1 MEKIKPY
8 LLPGLLIFYLVFS
21 IGMIPTGYL
30 INRVE
35 NARVAHFLFTADL
48 VVLASQWLL
57 ATIWTTFGPGK
68 FLRRLFSCFVCLL
81 LALLAFVQTRCLMFS
96 ANSWNLR
103 GSLVNSW
110 DEMAQQ
116 SDGTSIGLFLVMW
129 IVLVI
134 MLCIL
139 RLIPGLRYRMANKL
153 MSEPRVFQPSRRIS
167 RIKLLLL
174 FITVVGTFVMVN
186 TALFNNGALWQAS
199 FLTEAFLQGR
209 LDYMVLYPPLS
220 IAIAT
225 LILMSITL
233 TRFADWLFYRRI
245 WLVLPVQ
252 AATIAAIV
260 ACCWQSAYSDD
271 SRDTEMWVTIAL
283 LLVSLLT
290 MLIFGLA
297 GYRLRSRNQPET
309 PKTKIDPV
317 PHPTPSKDNR
327 LLSSL
332 IPLETLGVISFLALL
347 VLTIP
352 TGFRNKLV
360 LDKWARR
367 IHYTPSGEIT
377 RISGTIG
384 GTLHSLSFLKGNDQL
399 TWLFLEEEYISEAG
413 MQSLQELN
421 RNLPHG
427 LESLALYDCEFHAKD
442 LKYLEGFA
450 SLRKL
455 DLSSTPITDASM
467 AHLRN
472 LKDLQSL
479 VLARNAITDAGLSH
493 LKELTNLIELNL
505 NSTQITDA
513 GLNHLKE
520 LTNLKELN
528 LYNTQ
533 ITDASVKHLNELTQ
547 LQTLNVARTTISP
560 TGMAMLHKN
569 FPGQIRDT
577 LTELL
582 MLDDRPKLAK
592 ILIQRNQDG
601 HIETLNLTGRTRY
614 LTQRG
619 TQGVLIMLKYAAQ
632 LPHLK
637 ALNLGDTYI
646 TDDYMHYFAE
656 IHQLDYL
663 DVSGGEITG
672 RGLAELQMLSQLKT
686 LTLDRTLITDADLL
700 HLTGLTNLEILGVSD
715 TEISDI
721 GLAHLTRLTQLRT
734 LSLGNTNVTE
744 TGLAH
749 LQKLTNLRDISLA
762 GLPITDAGLRQ
773 LANLNSLTFLDLTDT
788 QLTDK
793 GIAYLASI
801 DNLKILSLDGTAIT
815 DAGLIHLSRLPN
827 LQILGLT
834 ETNVTNAG
842 VAKLEDAL
850 PDCIINH

>member
-30 INRVE
+30 INRAE

-57 ATIWTTFGPGK
+57 ATIWTAFGPGK
-68 FLRRLFSCFVCLL
+68 FLRRLISCFVCLL

-110 DEMAQQ
+110 DKMTQE
-116 SDGTSIGLFLVMW
+116 SDGTAIGLFLVMW

-139 RLIPGLRYRMANKL
+139 RLIPGLRYRMANKII
-153 MSEPRVFQPSRRIS
+153 SEPRVFSPSRRIS
-167 RIKLLLL
+167 YIKLLLL
-174 FITVVGTFVMVN
+174 FITAIGTLVMIN

-199 FLTEAFLQGR
+199 FITELFLQGR
-209 LDYMVLYPPLS
+209 LGYTVLLYPPLS

-245 WLVLPVQ
+245 WLVLLVQ

-271 SRDTEMWVTIAL
+271 RRDTGMWVTIAL

-297 GYRLRSRNQPET
+297 GYRLSSRNQSETPET
-309 PKTKIDPV
+309 EIDPV
-317 PHPTPSKDNR
+317 PHPTPPKDNR

-332 IPLETLGVISFLALL
+332 IPLEKLGVISFLALL

-352 TGFRNKLV
+352 TGFRDKLV
-360 LDKWARR
+360 LEKWARH

-377 RISGTIG
+377 GIAGSIG

-399 TWLFLEEEYISEAG
+399 TRLFLEEEYISEAG

-421 RNLPHG
+421 RKLPHG

-479 VLARNAITDAGLSH
+479 VLAGNAITDAGLSH
-493 LKELTNLIELNL
+493 LKELTNLRELNL

-513 GLNHLKE
+513 
-520 LTNLKELN
+520 
-528 LYNTQ
+528 
-533 ITDASVKHLNELTQ
+533 SVKHLTELTQ
-547 LQTLNVARTTISP
+547 LQTLDVAHTTISP
-560 TGMAMLHKN
+560 TGMAVLHKN

-577 LTELL
+577 LTSLL
-582 MLDDRPKLAK
+582 VLGDRPKLAK

-656 IHQLDYL
+656 IPQLDYL

-773 LANLNSLTFLDLTDT
+773 LASLNSLTFLDLTDT